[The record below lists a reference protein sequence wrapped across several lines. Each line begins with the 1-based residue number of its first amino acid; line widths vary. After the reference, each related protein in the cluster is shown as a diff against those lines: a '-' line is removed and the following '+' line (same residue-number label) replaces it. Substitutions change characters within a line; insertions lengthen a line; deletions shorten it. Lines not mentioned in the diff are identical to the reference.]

1 VPLIIICPQQHTE
14 RLRALADET
23 VIAEQGVSQPLI
35 EAISKLA
42 ADPENQNP
50 TTPVLAVLLPTEA
63 GDGVNSE
70 CGENGQFTGEIETP
84 RFAAPQGRARIATC

>member
-50 TTPVLAVLLPTEA
+50 TTP
-63 GDGVNSE
+63 S
-70 CGENGQFTGEIETP
+70 
-84 RFAAPQGRARIATC
+84 